1 MDIDKTKD
9 ERFSFEENQEMLNW
23 INNNPEKFKSAF
35 KSSETFDVFEDYF
48 SEVSLR
54 YLQAKG
60 ILKKFGIEKLGYE
73 EYKNYTSQIFDDI
86 ISFGNQLGIKDIVNT
101 LENCNNMAEVKKLK
115 YNLLEKIYYDVSE
128 QKFHFSE
135 IFTKVIKD
143 LKKEI
148 PGIEIIDS
156 ERKLKIEQR
165 YQECG
170 LYIQDEE
177 LRDVYMAVAVIDED
191 GIRNTYEIMARNSY
205 FFITESYS
213 ENNYNNLKLEEKIDE
228 VFEKIKFE

>member
-1 MDIDKTKD
+1 MNIDKIKD
-9 ERFSFEENQEMLNW
+9 ERFSFKENQEMLNW
-23 INNNPEKFKSAF
+23 INDNPEKFEGAF
-35 KSSETFDVFEDYF
+35 KSSEAFNVFEDYF

-60 ILKKFGIEKLGYE
+60 ILKKFGMEGLGYE
-73 EYKNYTSQIFDDI
+73 EYKNYTSQILDDV
-86 ISFGNQLGIKDIVNT
+86 ISFSKELGIKDIVNM
-101 LENCNNMAEVKKLK
+101 LENCNNMTEVKKLK
-115 YNLLEKIYYDVSE
+115 YNLLEKIYNNVSD
-128 QKFHFSE
+128 QKFNFNE
-135 IFTKVIKD
+135 IFIKVIKA

-165 YQECG
+165 YQECV

-191 GIRNTYEIMARNSY
+191 GIRNTYEIMAGNSY
-205 FFITESYS
+205 CFITERYS
-213 ENNYNNLKLEEKIDE
+213 ETNYDNWELEEKIDG
-228 VFEKIKFE
+228 VLKKIKF

>member
-1 MDIDKTKD
+1 MNIDKTKD
-9 ERFSFEENQEMLNW
+9 KRFSFKENQEMINW
-23 INNNPEKFKSAF
+23 INDNPEKFDAVF
-35 KSSETFDVFEDYF
+35 KNSETFNVFEDYF
-48 SEVSLR
+48 SEISLR
-54 YLQAKG
+54 YLQAKE
-60 ILKKFGIEKLGYE
+60 ILKKFGMEGIGYE
-73 EYKNYTSQIFDDI
+73 EYKNYTSQILDDI

-128 QKFHFSE
+128 QEFHFSE

-177 LRDVYMAVAVIDED
+177 LRDVYMAVAVIDEN
-191 GIRNTYEIMARNSY
+191 GIRNTYEIMAGNSY
-205 FFITESYS
+205 CFITERYS
-213 ENNYNNLKLEEKIDE
+213 ETNYDNWELEEKIDK
-228 VFEKIKFE
+228 VLEKIKFE

>member
-9 ERFSFEENQEMLNW
+9 KRFSFKENQEMLNW
-23 INNNPEKFKSAF
+23 INDNPEKFEAAF
-35 KSSETFDVFEDYF
+35 KSSETFNVFEDYF

-60 ILKKFGIEKLGYE
+60 ILKKFGMEKLGYE
-73 EYKNYTSQIFDDI
+73 EYKNYTSQILDDI
-86 ISFGNQLGIKDIVNT
+86 ISFGKELGIKDIVNM

-115 YNLLEKIYYDVSE
+115 YNLLEKIYNDVSV
-128 QKFHFSE
+128 QKFNFNE
-135 IFTKVIKD
+135 IFIKVIKV

-148 PGIEIIDS
+148 PGIEIINS

-170 LYIQDEE
+170 LYVEDEE
-177 LRDVYMAVAVIDED
+177 LRDVYMAVVVIDEG
-191 GIRNTYEIMARNSY
+191 GIRNTYEIMAGNSY
-205 FFITESYS
+205 CFITERYS
-213 ENNYNNLKLEEKIDE
+213 ETNYDNWELEEKIDE
-228 VFEKIKFE
+228 VLEKIKFE